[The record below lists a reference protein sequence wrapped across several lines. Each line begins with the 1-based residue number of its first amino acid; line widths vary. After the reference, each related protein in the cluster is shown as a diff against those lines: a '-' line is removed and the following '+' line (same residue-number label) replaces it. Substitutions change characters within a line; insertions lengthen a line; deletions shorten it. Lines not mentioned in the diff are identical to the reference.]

1 MLCFFSQNIDGLE
14 RMAGIS
20 KDRLY
25 EVHGSMEEGFCQK
38 CFEVYTKEEMRGT
51 NLRVTSKI
59 WSCIRGEDLHST
71 CQ

>member
-1 MLCFFSQNIDGLE
+1 MLLFFSQNIDGLE

-51 NLRVTSKI
+51 N
-59 WSCIRGEDLHST
+59 
-71 CQ
+71 